1 MTTRTVHPTRPAT
14 AATAAASAAE
24 TATVEA
30 ADGARLAAYL
40 DGPADAA
47 VTVVLAHGW
56 TLDATSWRGHAEL
69 LAAPG
74 GGAAPVRVVRY
85 DQRGHGRSESGTAE
99 WTIDQL
105 GDDLARVLDAL
116 APEGPVVL
124 GGHSMGGMTVMAL
137 AAARPELFGA
147 RVRGVLLSCT
157 SCGGLDLTLR
167 PELPWRHRAACR
179 CEKTF
184 FAYLTRTA
192 VSSAWIR
199 GHLLPGPGRRMS
211 LALYR
216 RLLFGPDA
224 ARGTVL
230 ETARAIHDCP
240 MPAVGG
246 WFPALMTHDKYQAL
260 AALSA
265 VPVEIL
271 AGTQDRL
278 TPVAHARRLAEALPG
293 ARLHVEPRTGHLLH
307 AEHPRLAVGRLRA
320 LCATATH

>member
-1 MTTRTVHPTRPAT
+1 
-14 AATAAASAAE
+14 
-24 TATVEA
+24 
-30 ADGARLAAYL
+30 
-40 DGPADAA
+40 
-47 VTVVLAHGW
+47 
-56 TLDATSWRGHAEL
+56 
-69 LAAPG
+69 
-74 GGAAPVRVVRY
+74 
-85 DQRGHGRSESGTAE
+85 
-99 WTIDQL
+99 
-105 GDDLARVLDAL
+105 
-116 APEGPVVL
+116 
-124 GGHSMGGMTVMAL
+124 
-137 AAARPELFGA
+137 
-147 RVRGVLLSCT
+147 
-157 SCGGLDLTLR
+157 
-167 PELPWRHRAACR
+167 
-179 CEKTF
+179 
-184 FAYLTRTA
+184 
-192 VSSAWIR
+192 
-199 GHLLPGPGRRMS
+199 MS